1 MSKVDF
7 KTMQNLTLVTQI
19 GLVMIIPIFGG
30 VYIGN
35 YLDIRF
41 GTNGVCLLIFTIFG
55 VIVAFL
61 NLFKMV
67 LRKSKNKDRK

>member
-1 MSKVDF
+1 MGKVDF
-7 KTMQNLTLVTQI
+7 KALQNLTLVTQI

-35 YLDIRF
+35 YLDMRF
-41 GTNGVCLLIFTIFG
+41 ETSGLFLLIFTIFG
-55 VIVAFL
+55 VVVAFL
-61 NLFKMV
+61 NLFKIV

>member
-7 KTMQNLTLVTQI
+7 KALQNLALVTQI
-19 GLVMIIPIFGG
+19 GLIMIIPIFGG

-35 YLDIRF
+35 YLDMRF
-41 GTNGVCLLIFTIFG
+41 GTSGVCLLIFTILG
-55 VIVAFL
+55 VIVAFS
-61 NLFKMV
+61 NLFKIV